1 MAQAQYHPHIV
12 YGTPPQLDWPPERVY
27 KLWWTDEVLRHAL
40 SAMPEPTKAIV
51 YSSKTLQ
58 ELRDSLRLSD
68 TRIAQLEER
77 LKQLSGRVSLE
88 VEKDLYGAR
97 ISRKL
102 VFWRDFPIRQLP
114 IEILATIFRYV
125 VWSVPG
131 PFEANHTRRSL
142 TATCRHFRE
151 VAIADQNL
159 WNAIWFLDVYPWQRS
174 LAFLERSGT
183 SLLDV
188 RFGDKEHPFRS
199 GKEYPPMTV
208 AHLDHLLDALLAKI
222 SQIRVLLVRFESME
236 LVEHFMKR
244 FATAGPPTLLER
256 YEVHRTSAKPYLW
269 PPEQAKFPVP
279 ISVHPTPKL
288 RWLCLDGVSIDFS
301 KLHPTNLHT
310 VNLRR
315 MTLLSCPTSEK
326 FSEILSAA
334 SGLFNLGLSAAGPRW
349 TPVQPVARIRRVVM
363 PNLRDLLIGDMGC
376 PFSIFILNHF
386 HAPRVMVLSLVHLR
400 GQDYSAM
407 LAAMT
412 GLFPELQLLSLDTLY
427 VTNSDETT
435 RAAVLWLESMPCLK
449 MLKVNGAKRFI
460 LDVFGQDPTQY
471 WTQSQTDTYIRA
483 WKEKHGDREVVR
495 PVLLPNLEY
504 LQAMGR
510 PFKTAY
516 TPDVHL
522 KTIPA
527 EELEKIRDSVGELEI
542 MDGMKPP
549 SVELDIH
556 RGMADTVDK
565 SV

>member
-1 MAQAQYHPHIV
+1 
-12 YGTPPQLDWPPERVY
+12 
-27 KLWWTDEVLRHAL
+27 
-40 SAMPEPTKAIV
+40 MPEPTKAIV
-51 YSSKTLQ
+51 YSSKTQ
-58 ELRDSLRLSD
+58 HELRDSLRLID

-77 LKQLSGRVSLE
+77 CNQLGRVSLE
-88 VEKDLYGAR
+88 VEKDLYDAR

-102 VFWRDFPIRQLP
+102 VVWRNLPIRQLP
-114 IEILATIFRYV
+114 PEILATIFRYV

-131 PFEANHTRRSL
+131 PFEANHTRRQ
-142 TATCRHFRE
+142 FRE

-159 WNAIWFLDVYPWQRS
+159 WNSIWFLDVYPWQRS
-174 LAFLERSGT
+174 LASLERSGI
-183 SLLDV
+183 S
-188 RFGDKEHPFRS
+188 S
-199 GKEYPPMTV
+199 V

-236 LVEHFMKR
+236 LVEHFLKR
-244 FATAGPPTLLER
+244 FAIAGPPTLLER
-256 YEVHRTSAKPYLW
+256 YEVHRTSMPYLW
-269 PPEQAKFPVP
+269 PPEQAKSPVP
-279 ISVHPTPKL
+279 ISVHPTPTL

-301 KLHPTNLHT
+301 KLHLTNLHT

-326 FSEILSAA
+326 FSEILSAS

-412 GLFPELQLLSLDTLY
+412 GMFPELQLLSLDTLY
-427 VTNSDETT
+427 ITKSDETM
-435 RAAVLWLESMPCLK
+435 RAVVLWLESMPRIK
-449 MLKVNGAKRFI
+449 MLKVVDVKHTI
-460 LDVFGQDPTQY
+460 LDVFCQDPTQY
-471 WTQSQTDTYIRA
+471 WMQSQTDAYLRS
-483 WKEKHGDREVVR
+483 WREKNGDREVVR

-504 LQAMGR
+504 LYFKVTQPGDEISVLTTARKAIGR

-542 MDGMKPP
+542 MDGMEPP
-549 SVELDIH
+549 PVELDIH
-556 RGMADTVDK
+556 RGMAGTVDK
-565 SV
+565 SETPYYIFPKTTA